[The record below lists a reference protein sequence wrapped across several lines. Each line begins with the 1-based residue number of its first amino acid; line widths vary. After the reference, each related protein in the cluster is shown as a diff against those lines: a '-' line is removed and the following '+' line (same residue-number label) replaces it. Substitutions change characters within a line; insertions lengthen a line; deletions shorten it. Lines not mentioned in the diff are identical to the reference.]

1 VPAKIG
7 INAGNRSNCDDRHKP
22 CGAGSRPTDECAGF
36 SAHEPKEQQ
45 MTKPEMI
52 RELTADEAQMVAAG
66 SIWSVLSH
74 YVAVHQWVSPLDTHS
89 LNPQQLLSGPQAVRQ
104 IMV

>member
-1 VPAKIG
+1 
-7 INAGNRSNCDDRHKP
+7 
-22 CGAGSRPTDECAGF
+22 
-36 SAHEPKEQQ
+36 

-52 RELTADEAQMVAAG
+52 RELTADEAQMVAGG
-66 SIWSVLSH
+66 SIFSVLSR

-89 LNPQQLLSGPQAVRQ
+89 LNPQPLPPGPEAVRQ